1 MHNLK
6 DNCEL
11 AFNVGQLVGVDTSIL
26 VEDLTDHADKSA
38 VMAFLREL
46 RSVLSMPEPV
56 EVPLEAVTEFQLN
69 WFRKCGYFAKE
80 VAHIVQAEE
89 DLEASRVQEEKEVRE
104 EQVKQN
110 KDKLYTTLFNFIGVF
125 KTAYAKLLICIL
137 LSSEIPQCRVL
148 KPV

>member
-1 MHNLK
+1 MNSLKMHNLK

-11 AFNVGQLVGVDTSIL
+11 AFDVGRLVGVDTSIL
-26 VEDLTDHADKSA
+26 VEDLTDNSVPDKAA

-56 EVPLEAVTEFQLN
+56 EVSPESVTEFQLN

-89 DLEASRVQEEKEVRE
+89 ELEASRVQEEKEVRE
-104 EQVKQN
+104 EQVIPNRNWMWVKSFEMTRVQIRLSN
-110 KDKLYTTLFNFIGVF
+110 MITL
-125 KTAYAKLLICIL
+125 T
-137 LSSEIPQCRVL
+137 
-148 KPV
+148 